1 MLSFYIKMTLLLS
14 SLLVFCTQSSYSI
27 ERSQKNIRSQQQAI
41 FQQLYSDQNV
51 NLDHENSSASQSPL
65 QVSVIE
71 KDVPFEKFRPLIDGK
86 LKELFGEWKQ
96 LFAKDLKIAK
106 TAAGVKYHEFKGFNQ
121 YYSSDSTMDVGVEW
135 RFAIKWPWIKNVQY
149 TGATSMMIGTFQMTG
164 EPNLVYFEPVIKLG
178 LGKGWQPED
187 HNIVFMSKGFS
198 RAWVQRKSRELIAEI
213 VEKSF
218 KYWGGVA
225 NKALSE
231 KIDPLIPK
239 VEGQAQQLK
248 LLDVVSE
255 KSSITARFSR
265 LTLNL
270 KELIKSQ
277 IPPEEYGRLTVTGIQ
292 FTPQQAKLTME
303 MQFLSPP
310 STISIEANDSAGT
323 VSWDPVETA
332 VSYNLFWS
340 TSPFMAPSTKI
351 EGVSSPYTLSGL
363 SNGTTYYVAVS
374 AVDNVGESGYSA
386 PINFSP
392 AAAEEA
398 TDDSS
403 ENQEITD
410 GSDFPLPESE
420 PELEVTPTEVSAE
433 N

>member
-1 MLSFYIKMTLLLS
+1 MVDRYVQLAVFLLGLFVFGQGNSWSNSTSFAPN
-14 SLLVFCTQSSYSI
+14 QS
-27 ERSQKNIRSQQQAI
+27 NQQTI
-41 FQQLYSDQNV
+41 FQQLYADQDFA
-51 NLDHENSSASQSPL
+51 LDPSTPLVPQSSFL
-65 QVSVIE
+65 LSVIE
-71 KDVPFEKFRPLIDGK
+71 KDVPFSKFQPLIDGK

-96 LFAKDLKIAK
+96 LFAKDFKIAK
-106 TAAGVKYHEFKGFNQ
+106 AAAGIKYHEFKGFNQ

-187 HNIVFMSKGFS
+187 QNIIFMSKGFS

-213 VEKSF
+213 VEKTF

-225 NKALSE
+225 NKVL
-231 KIDPLIPK
+231 KKKVDPLLPK
-239 VEGQAQQLK
+239 LDGQAQQLK

-310 STISIEANDSAGT
+310 TSINIEAGDSAGT
-323 VSWDPVETA
+323 VTWEPVEAA

-351 EGVSSPYTLSGL
+351 EGVSSPYNLSGL
-363 SNGTTYYVAVS
+363 NNGTTYFVAVS
-374 AVDNVGESGYSA
+374 AVDNIGESGYS
-386 PINFSP
+386 PPVNFAP
-392 AAAEEA
+392 AAQGASEK
-398 TDDSS
+398 SS
-403 ENQEITD
+403 EDQEVEEEQ
-410 GSDFPLPESE
+410 SVESSE
-420 PELEVTPTEVSAE
+420 Q
-433 N
+433 

>member
-1 MLSFYIKMTLLLS
+1 MLNFYIKVTMFLVG
-14 SLLVFCTQSSYSI
+14 LLVLCIHSSYSV
-27 ERSQKNIRSQQQAI
+27 EQSQRNIRNQQQAI

-51 NLDHENSSASQSPL
+51 NLDEETPLSPQSSI

-71 KDVPFEKFRPLIDGK
+71 KDVPFTKFQPLIDGK

-106 TAAGVKYHEFKGFNQ
+106 TAAGIKYHEFKGFNQ

-164 EPNLVYFEPVIKLG
+164 EPNLVYFEPVVKLG

-187 HNIVFMSKGFS
+187 HNIIFMSKGFS

-213 VEKSF
+213 VEKTF

-225 NKALSE
+225 NKVLSKKVDPLLP
-231 KIDPLIPK
+231 KID
-239 VEGQAQQLK
+239 GQAQQLK

-310 STISIEANDSAGT
+310 SAISVEANDAAGT
-323 VSWDPVETA
+323 VSWNPVETA

-351 EGVSSPYTLSGL
+351 EGVSSPYNLSGL
-363 SNGTTYYVAVS
+363 TNGTTYFVAIS
-374 AVDNVGESGYSA
+374 AVDSVGESGYSA
-386 PINFSP
+386 PVNFSP
-392 AAAEEA
+392 VAAGEVSEN
-398 TDDSS
+398 SS
-403 ENQEITD
+403 NNQEITD
-410 GSDFPLPESE
+410 ELEMPLPESD
-420 PELEVTPTEVSAE
+420 PNAEVTPSEASVE

>member
-1 MLSFYIKMTLLLS
+1 
-14 SLLVFCTQSSYSI
+14 
-27 ERSQKNIRSQQQAI
+27 
-41 FQQLYSDQNV
+41 
-51 NLDHENSSASQSPL
+51 
-65 QVSVIE
+65 
-71 KDVPFEKFRPLIDGK
+71 
-86 LKELFGEWKQ
+86 
-96 LFAKDLKIAK
+96 
-106 TAAGVKYHEFKGFNQ
+106 
-121 YYSSDSTMDVGVEW
+121 MDVGVEW

-187 HNIVFMSKGFS
+187 HNIIFMSKGFS

-213 VEKSF
+213 VEKTF

-225 NKALSE
+225 NKVLSKKVDPLLP
-231 KIDPLIPK
+231 KID
-239 VEGQAQQLK
+239 GQAQQLK
-248 LLDVVSE
+248 LLDVVSD

-310 STISIEANDSAGT
+310 SAISVEANDAAGT
-323 VSWDPVETA
+323 VSWNPVETA

-351 EGVSSPYTLSGL
+351 EGVSSPYNLSGL
-363 SNGTTYYVAVS
+363 TNGTTYFVAVS
-374 AVDNVGESGYSA
+374 AVDSVGESGYSA
-386 PINFSP
+386 PVNFSP
-392 AAAEEA
+392 AATGQASEN
-398 TDDSS
+398 SS

-410 GSDFPLPESE
+410 ELEMPLPESD
-420 PELEVTPTEVSAE
+420 PNAEVTPSEASVE

>member
-1 MLSFYIKMTLLLS
+1 MLNFYIKVTMFLVGLLL
-14 SLLVFCTQSSYSI
+14 LCTQSSYSV
-27 ERSQKNIRSQQQAI
+27 EQSQRNIRNQQQAI
-41 FQQLYSDQNV
+41 FQQLYSDQDV
-51 NLDHENSSASQSPL
+51 NLDEATPLSPQSSV

-71 KDVPFEKFRPLIDGK
+71 KDVPFTKFQPLIDGK

-106 TAAGVKYHEFKGFNQ
+106 TAAGIKYHEFKGFNQ

-164 EPNLVYFEPVIKLG
+164 EPNLVYFEPVVKLG

-187 HNIVFMSKGFS
+187 HNIIFMSKGFS

-213 VEKSF
+213 VEKTF

-225 NKALSE
+225 NKVLSKKVDPLLP
-231 KIDPLIPK
+231 KID
-239 VEGQAQQLK
+239 GQAQQLK

-310 STISIEANDSAGT
+310 SAISVEANDAAGV

-351 EGVSSPYTLSGL
+351 EGVSSPYNLSGL
-363 SNGTTYYVAVS
+363 TNGTTYFVAIS
-374 AVDNVGESGYSA
+374 AVDSVGESGYSA
-386 PINFSP
+386 PVNFSP
-392 AAAEEA
+392 VAAGEA
-398 TDDSS
+398 SENSS

-410 GSDFPLPESE
+410 ELEMPLPESD
-420 PELEVTPTEVSAE
+420 PNAEVTSSEASVE